1 MFDSDKWQE
10 IIATLRKNKLRT
22 FLTMCGVFW
31 GIFMLIVMVG
41 FGNGLFQG
49 VSKTASGFAVN
60 SVYVWS
66 QRTSMPYQ
74 GMQPG
79 RRVPLTNED
88 VEAVG
93 RQVEQIEYMA
103 PRMQL
108 GGWRDG
114 NNVTRSEKTGNF
126 SVMGD
131 LPAFKFIQPMN
142 MQMGR
147 FINDIDIEQHRK
159 IAVIGEATY
168 EVLFEPGEDPIGEHI
183 KIRGVYFQ
191 DVGMFKP
198 MQSGERGE
206 RASQTIFIPFTTFQ
220 RAFNQGNRIG
230 WFSMTAKPDASAEVL
245 EQEVRRI
252 LAERHKV
259 HPDDRAAFGSFN
271 AAEEFGKW
279 QMVFLAIE
287 VLIWFVGIATL
298 LAGVLGVS
306 NIMLIV
312 VKERTKEIG
321 IRKALGATPRSIVSL
336 VIQESITITTVA
348 GYLGLVAG
356 VGVLEL
362 YGALAGENEILAPPT
377 IEFEVAIIATV
388 VLIVSGAIAGIIPA
402 RQAARVKPVEA
413 LRAE

>member
-41 FGNGLFQG
+41 FGNGLHKG
-49 VSKTASGFAVN
+49 VSKNAMGFAVN

-74 GMQPG
+74 GLQPG

-88 VEAVG
+88 VEAVK
-93 RQVEQIEYMA
+93 RRVANIEYLA

-114 NNVTRSEKTGNF
+114 NNVTRGEKTGNF

-131 LPAFKFIQPMN
+131 LPAFQYIQPMN
-142 MQMGR
+142 MQHGR
-147 FINDIDIEQHRK
+147 FINDIDIEQRRK
-159 IAVIGEATY
+159 VAVIGEATY
-168 EVLFEPGEDPIGEHI
+168 DVLFEPDENPIGKHI
-183 KIRGVYFQ
+183 KVKGVYFQ
-191 DVGMFKP
+191 VVGMFKP
-198 MQSGERGE
+198 LQSGERGE
-206 RASQTIFIPFTTFQ
+206 RTSQTIFIPFTTFQ

-230 WFSMTAKPDASAEVL
+230 WFSFTAKADSSAAEL
-245 EQEVRRI
+245 EEEVRRVLI
-252 LAERHKV
+252 DRHKV
-259 HPDDRAAFGSFN
+259 HPDDRNAFGSFN

-279 QMVFLAIE
+279 QMVFLAIK

-336 VIQESITITTVA
+336 VIQESITLTTVA

-362 YGALAGENEILAPPT
+362 YGALAGGSDMLAPPT
-377 IEFEVAIIATV
+377 IEFEVAIIATI

-402 RQAARVKPVEA
+402 RHAARVKPVEA